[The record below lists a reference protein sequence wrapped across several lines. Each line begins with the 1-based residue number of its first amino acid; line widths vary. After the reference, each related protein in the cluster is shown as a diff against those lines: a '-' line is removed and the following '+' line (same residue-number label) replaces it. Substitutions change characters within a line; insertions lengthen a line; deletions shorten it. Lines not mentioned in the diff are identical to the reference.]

1 MGMTMKKLL
10 ILLGSVLCIGLIVFV
25 LFKNKAEVAAKAK
38 IAPISAYPVAVTTV
52 TRENVSEEL
61 TQVGEIVSN
70 NDVSVVAEQSGKALA
85 VLVKEGSY
93 VKAGQ
98 PLVRLDDVLTQAQY
112 MSSTTSYEKAK
123 KDWERAQELRRQEVI
138 SNTELESARLQY
150 KSTEASYITA
160 KKQYH
165 NSVIV
170 APIAG
175 VVVSCPVTVG
185 SMVGKDDVVANV
197 VDMSLFKLELNVDE
211 PTAFRLKT
219 GDIVTITTNVYPGV
233 TFSGRID
240 SISAKCDVAHNYPVK
255 IIVRNNHSRY
265 PLKSGMY
272 GKATFDL
279 GGEQAL
285 VIPRTALAGSVKH
298 PQVFVV
304 ERERAKLRE
313 IVVGNQVGTKLTVAQ
328 GLNEGDRVVYNGQ
341 ENIKD
346 NAKVEIVR

>member
-1 MGMTMKKLL
+1 
-10 ILLGSVLCIGLIVFV
+10 
-25 LFKNKAEVAAKAK
+25 
-38 IAPISAYPVAVTTV
+38 
-52 TRENVSEEL
+52 
-61 TQVGEIVSN
+61 
-70 NDVSVVAEQSGKALA
+70 

-98 PLVRLDDVLTQAQY
+98 PLIKLDDVLTQAQY
-112 MSSTTSYEKAK
+112 MSATTSYEKAQ
-123 KDWERAQELRRQEVI
+123 KDWERARDLRRQEVI
-138 SNTELESARLQY
+138 SNTELEAARLQS
-150 KSTEASYITA
+150 KAAEATYITSR
-160 KKQYH
+160 KQYH

-211 PTAFRLKT
+211 PTAFRLKV
-219 GDIVTITTNVYPGV
+219 GNVVTITTDVYPGV

-240 SISAKCDVAHNYPVK
+240 SISAKCDAAHNYPVK
-255 IIVRNNHSRY
+255 LIIQNNHSQY

-272 GKATFDL
+272 GKATFDML
-279 GGEQAL
+279 GQEAL
-285 VIPRTALAGSVKH
+285 VIPRTALVGSVKQ

-304 ERERAKLRE
+304 EGDQAKLRE
-313 IVVGNQVGTKLTVAQ
+313 IVVGNQVGTKLTIVQ
-328 GLNEGDRVVYNGQ
+328 GLKEGDRIVYNGQ

-346 NAKVEIVR
+346 NARVEIVR